1 MIKTD
6 DLYDTYGY
14 DYYTDPMLDIPFYN
28 HIDTCPCPECVPD
41 EEEVSV
47 RTLTLNFTEE
57 NSEQTSN
64 TSITLEDDK
73 TEYLPTVM
81 AAVEKMLHAMGFDY
95 VRLVKASESGHS
107 LYTYN

>member
-6 DLYDTYGY
+6 DLYETYGG
-14 DYYTDPMLDIPFYN
+14 DVFSDPSFYV
-28 HIDTCPCPECVPD
+28 DCCAPD

-57 NSEQTSN
+57 TSEGFAN
-64 TSITLEDDK
+64 TSLTMEDDK

-81 AAVEKMLHAMGFDY
+81 AAFEKILHAMGFDY

-107 LYTYN
+107 LYHWN